1 MKGLCI
7 KYYATISI
15 ALHIFKYKYNY
26 FFRTVVLIILQ
37 LQSNLSKPAAPED
50 LIVQN
55 SRPSGPKVDN
65 VAFIAKTFNISE
77 FQDDEVVI
85 LLREFKEKRR
95 RKREALAIEVDVLAS
110 GATYRVAQVNNDSS
124 GVGSTL
130 TRSYLV
136 YSMSFI

>member
-1 MKGLCI
+1 MKDICI
-7 KYYATISI
+7 KYYVTISI
-15 ALHIFKYKYNY
+15 TLHIFKYNY

-55 SRPSGPKVDN
+55 SRPSDPKVDN

-95 RKREALAIEVDVLAS
+95 RKREALAIDVDVLTS
-110 GATYRVAQVNNDSS
+110 GATYRVAQVNNDGS

-130 TRSYLV
+130 TISYLV